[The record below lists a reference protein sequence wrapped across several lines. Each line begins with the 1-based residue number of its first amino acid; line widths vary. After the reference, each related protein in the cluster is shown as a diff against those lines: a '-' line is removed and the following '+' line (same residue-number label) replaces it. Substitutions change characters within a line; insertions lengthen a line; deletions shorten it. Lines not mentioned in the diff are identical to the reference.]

1 MTYSVTSPIRNDIIT
16 PLYIQRKDP
25 SYYKKEGDRLMDN
38 NKYDYAIYNYKKSL
52 ELFPERREVL
62 LNLSN
67 AYRKQNDYKDSIS
80 SLNQYISA
88 ASSTCEAETML
99 GEDYLSQGNYQE
111 ALKSFEKAMKVDPK
125 DDNAKRGYLETQNKI
140 LEQTNPE
147 QAKKERYEHGVK
159 TLNEALSITSN
170 YLSPEYMK
178 DLSNINIMFD
188 KTASMSG
195 TANIAQYEHG
205 RKRIVV
211 TDKYTYAAPELVSAY
226 LVHEFVHAKDNDAY
240 TSVAEEQ
247 DAYRAAAKFW
257 LLNANGVKDS
267 EMDYAAGLYK
277 KSPESLDERVA
288 EIYKL
293 RDPGI
298 SMTSPNHGSNVAAS
312 SSLQG
317 VAANTSLKQY
327 DYIA

>member
-1 MTYSVTSPIRNDIIT
+1 
-16 PLYIQRKDP
+16 
-25 SYYKKEGDRLMDN
+25 
-38 NKYDYAIYNYKKSL
+38 
-52 ELFPERREVL
+52 
-62 LNLSN
+62 
-67 AYRKQNDYKDSIS
+67 
-80 SLNQYISA
+80 
-88 ASSTCEAETML
+88 
-99 GEDYLSQGNYQE
+99 
-111 ALKSFEKAMKVDPK
+111 
-125 DDNAKRGYLETQNKI
+125 
-140 LEQTNPE
+140 
-147 QAKKERYEHGVK
+147 
-159 TLNEALSITSN
+159 
-170 YLSPEYMK
+170 MK

-211 TDKYTYAAPELVSAY
+211 TDKYNYAAPELVSAY